1 MAASTA
7 LLTSVLLALAAGCAV
22 LAVRPPAAR
31 RLGRSG
37 RSGRAAASTPS
48 VLHVAGS
55 GRVAAAAATFVLVL
69 LATRWVLLGVLAGV
83 LVLWWD
89 TLVHDRRADE
99 ERRRLEG
106 IAKWLEDLRDLLRA
120 SSIGAE
126 QALEQVARRPPA
138 AVAGALGTFVQRRRQ
153 GFRIEDALADL
164 ADDLAHPTADAAVAA
179 IRLVVSG
186 ATGAGRLFGTV
197 DALAAAARDEV
208 RARERVDRTRAVY
221 QNSMKRL
228 VVIGAA
234 LVAYLRFFAG
244 DLLAPYSTATGQVVL
259 LLPLG
264 LWFGCVLWLRS
275 LCRYD
280 LPARVRHEVVA

>member
-1 MAASTA
+1 M
-7 LLTSVLLALAAGCAV
+7 
-22 LAVRPPAAR
+22 
-31 RLGRSG
+31 
-37 RSGRAAASTPS
+37 
-48 VLHVAGS
+48 
-55 GRVAAAAATFVLVL
+55 
-69 LATRWVLLGVLAGV
+69 
-83 LVLWWD
+83 
-89 TLVHDRRADE
+89 
-99 ERRRLEG
+99 
-106 IAKWLEDLRDLLRA
+106 
-120 SSIGAE
+120 
-126 QALEQVARRPPA
+126 
-138 AVAGALGTFVQRRRQ
+138 
-153 GFRIEDALADL
+153 
-164 ADDLAHPTADAAVAA
+164 
-179 IRLVVSG
+179 
-186 ATGAGRLFGTV
+186 